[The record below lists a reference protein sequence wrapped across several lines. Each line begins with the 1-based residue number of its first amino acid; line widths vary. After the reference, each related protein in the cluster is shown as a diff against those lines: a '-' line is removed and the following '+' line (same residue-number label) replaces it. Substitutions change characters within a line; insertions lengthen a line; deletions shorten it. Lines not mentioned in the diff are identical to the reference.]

1 MLYCLQKDFPFCC
14 RTGGTP
20 MKGGCAAVTVSERM
34 AHPNDGSRACRMAE
48 SILNSRQGHHVAL
61 DI

>member
-1 MLYCLQKDFPFCC
+1 
-14 RTGGTP
+14 

-34 AHPNDGSRACRMAE
+34 AHPNEGSCACRMAE

-61 DI
+61 DL

>member
-1 MLYCLQKDFPFCC
+1 
-14 RTGGTP
+14 

-34 AHPNDGSRACRMAE
+34 AHPSAGSRACRMAE

-61 DI
+61 DL